1 MIVLYEV
8 FLYLKFIYK
17 IFILYYIIINFIL
30 FFYFNI
36 LILYNHLFT
45 AHPSCIYSP
54 EEMIQKAGSNW
65 QCERCKSCT
74 ICCETS
80 DAVSGKYIKN
90 ILVYS
95 FSYCNLN

>member
-1 MIVLYEV
+1 
-8 FLYLKFIYK
+8 
-17 IFILYYIIINFIL
+17 
-30 FFYFNI
+30 
-36 LILYNHLFT
+36 
-45 AHPSCIYSP
+45 
-54 EEMIQKAGSNW
+54 MIQKAGSNW